1 VGAIN
6 EFKQVMAKH
15 AHKLD
20 GDLDRNILLT
30 TMLGTFKPT
39 CLSPT
44 VNYAGRA
51 ANFAKKKV
59 LVVGIQG
66 YPDFD
71 AKYYGKA
78 LKHSLEL
85 LSIDSFNEFKAI
97 NVPFPSLEGQA
108 NLLSMTLARKMDK
121 EDVMNALVSEIRS
134 RLNGYEPDIIGF
146 PPMLGAEKCNIVVK
160 TLSEALE
167 RILVKLGGQIL
178 RNLTVIEP
186 QIKDGVIQKVK
197 VRQGEYKTFEIKAEK
212 YVLATGN
219 FIGGGLIENK
229 GLLREPIFNLPLF
242 DINGKNILHARFQTL
257 INRAV
262 LPPEGHDFI
271 ACGVK
276 INDSLQPVDDNE
288 NIIYSNLHAAG
299 AVISGYNY
307 IAEKSGMGVAISSGH
322 EVGVQLAGRK

>member
-1 VGAIN
+1 
-6 EFKQVMAKH
+6 
-15 AHKLD
+15 
-20 GDLDRNILLT
+20 
-30 TMLGTFKPT
+30 
-39 CLSPT
+39 
-44 VNYAGRA
+44 
-51 ANFAKKKV
+51 
-59 LVVGIQG
+59 
-66 YPDFD
+66 
-71 AKYYGKA
+71 
-78 LKHSLEL
+78 
-85 LSIDSFNEFKAI
+85 
-97 NVPFPSLEGQA
+97 
-108 NLLSMTLARKMDK
+108 
-121 EDVMNALVSEIRS
+121 
-134 RLNGYEPDIIGF
+134 
-146 PPMLGAEKCNIVVK
+146 
-160 TLSEALE
+160 
-167 RILVKLGGQIL
+167 
-178 RNLTVIEP
+178 
-186 QIKDGVIQKVK
+186 KDGVIQKVK